1 MLILSHQVL
10 FSYLKLVLS
19 CLPGIICDPAAGIC
33 WINCLTEN
41 LPLWIKSCW
50 QFIVEPQV
58 SVLTSTALPCVCVC
72 MCAALAIPV
81 SHQRLH
87 CMEAGS
93 RYSLCLSHW
102 QRRERTDVRQRY
114 PVGKLQYIKDAQE
127 SEQQPAGRTAERMQ
141 ERINTFET
149 VLNIDQFLVRFI
161 ILYIEM
167 FCNSFCEDW
176 CIHDL
181 NER

>member
-1 MLILSHQVL
+1 
-10 FSYLKLVLS
+10 
-19 CLPGIICDPAAGIC
+19 
-33 WINCLTEN
+33 
-41 LPLWIKSCW
+41 
-50 QFIVEPQV
+50 
-58 SVLTSTALPCVCVC
+58 
-72 MCAALAIPV
+72 MCAALPIPV
-81 SHQRLH
+81 SHRRLH
-87 CMEAGS
+87 CMETGS

-114 PVGKLQYIKDAQE
+114 PEGKLQYIKDAQE

-181 NER
+181 NERKKKKATFVLPLTCLFTLNCKFHVVTYVTQLYNEKASTVVVFSWITWCKVEPWART